1 MQENNGQYKF
11 HKDEIIAERWTSKL
25 DKVLTHFFYIVHFF
39 LTFAKVKTSKNSR
52 NMKKCSIIGAL
63 CLFFAYYTL
72 QAQVG
77 TAQVSLQDGKLD
89 KAKEAIDKALKNEKD
104 AQKSKTWFVKGEV
117 YSTIAGSPIPA
128 YANLDKNASQTAYEA
143 YKKAM
148 ELEPQQKGYYKDAEA
163 SLKSRLYPAAI
174 NQGVNFY
181 KAKDFANALK
191 ALDVAVEVLPNDTTA
206 IYYAS
211 AIAWEGKEYDKF
223 IGYGEKMEKMR
234 FNPATLKLNTLQMAY
249 LYAGEKKDNAKAIAT
264 LERGIQTYPN
274 ELEFWKLLGE
284 LYEQQEDRDKTI
296 QFYEKASRQFPKEG
310 EYPKRLGFAY
320 FNKAVEFNKEINKK
334 KEAEGLTG
342 ELKDPK
348 KQQKAKEYNALVD
361 AEIRKAIPS
370 LEKADQVKP
379 NDFET
384 MDLLRYCYEALGMKE
399 KKAEMDKKIKAIGKE

>member
-1 MQENNGQYKF
+1 
-11 HKDEIIAERWTSKL
+11 
-25 DKVLTHFFYIVHFF
+25 
-39 LTFAKVKTSKNSR
+39 
-52 NMKKCSIIGAL
+52 MKKNAISAII
-63 CLFFAYYTL
+63 CLILLLTSSL
-72 QAQVG
+72 KAQVG
-77 TAQVSLQDGKLD
+77 SAQVNLQDKKLD

-117 YSTIAGSPIPA
+117 YSAIAGSPIPA
-128 YANLDKNASQTAYEA
+128 YANLDKNAAQNAYEA

-148 ELEPQQKGYYKDAEA
+148 ELEPQQKGYYKDAKA
-163 SLKSRLYPAAI
+163 SIQNRLYPSAI
-174 NQGVNFY
+174 NQGVNLY
-181 KAKDFANALK
+181 KAKDFANSLK
-191 ALDVAVEVLPNDTTA
+191 ALDVAIEVLPNDTTA

-223 IGYGEKMEKMR
+223 IGYGEKMEKMK
-234 FNPATLKLNTLQMAY
+234 FNPTTLKLNTLQLAY
-249 LYAGEKKDNAKAIAT
+249 LYASEKKDNAKAIAT
-264 LERGIQTYPN
+264 LEKGIQNYPN

-296 QFYEKASRQFPKEG
+296 QFYEKASSQFPKEG

-320 FNKAVEFNKEINKK
+320 FNKAVDFNKEINKK
-334 KEAEGLTG
+334 KEAEGLTS

-348 KQQKAKEYNALVD
+348 KQKKAKEYKDLVD
-361 AEIRKAIPS
+361 AEIRKAIPF

-384 MDLLRYCYEALGMKE
+384 MDLLRYCYEVLGMKD